1 MYIWKSPHPLLNLNF
16 LVLISTP
23 EHKSGHTTLELA
35 ARASKLG
42 VYMRLLL
49 VEDDPRLAAL
59 ILEGLG
65 EDGLIVDH
73 ASNASMGLSM
83 SDLESFDL
91 LILDVMLPE
100 GSEAGFEMARVIR
113 ARNDH
118 TPILF
123 LTARADMDSK
133 VSGLDMGGD
142 DYLAKPF
149 DFRELRARI
158 RALVR
163 RAKGGSSNMVLLPL
177 GFVLDLSAHEISKDG
192 LAASLTPREYTL
204 LECLAINPGRAY
216 SRVSLIE
223 RVWPEDTNVDLKV
236 VDVFVSTLRRK
247 LGEGMIETVR
257 GLGYRLGKLESNL
270 IEGRIH

>member
-1 MYIWKSPHPLLNLNF
+1 MHGKQ
-16 LVLISTP
+16 
-23 EHKSGHTTLELA
+23 
-35 ARASKLG
+35 
-42 VYMRLLL
+42 MRILL

-65 EDGLIVDH
+65 EDGLMVNL
-73 ASNASMGLSM
+73 AGNASMGLSM
-83 SDLESFDL
+83 SELQTFDL

-100 GSEAGFEMARVIR
+100 GREAGFEMARQIR
-113 ARNDH
+113 ARGDH
-118 TPILF
+118 SPILF

-133 VSGLDMGGD
+133 VSGLEMGGD

-163 RAKGGSSNMVLLPL
+163 RAKGGSSNAVTLPL
-177 GFVLDLSAHEISKDG
+177 GYVLDLSAHEISKDA
-192 LAASLTPREYTL
+192 LPISLTPREYTL
-204 LECLAINPGRAY
+204 LECFAINPGRAY

-257 GLGYRLGKLESNL
+257 GLGYRLGRLEAQDVS
-270 IEGRIH
+270 